1 MIRSFLSI
9 GTTCLVICLLVGL
22 LAYASV
28 RPADASDGTAQYAVI
43 FTPGTP
49 HAEAIKKTVMAGGTP
64 VRTGKFDFII
74 IATSENKDFE
84 QSVKKTGAAFLF
96 SAIIKGACSVDNKTA
111 FARNA

>member
-9 GTTCLVICLLVGL
+9 GTSCLVICLLIGL

-28 RPADASDGTAQYAVI
+28 RPADTSNGKMQYAII
-43 FTPGTP
+43 FPPDTSHT
-49 HAEAIKKTVMAGGTP
+49 EAINKTVIAGGVP

-74 IATSENKDFE
+74 IATSDNKDFK

>member
-1 MIRSFLSI
+1 MIGNILSI
-9 GTTCLVICLLVGL
+9 GTSCLVICLLVGL

-28 RPADASDGTAQYAVI
+28 RPVAAANAEAQYAVI

-49 HAEAIKKTVMAGGTP
+49 HIEAITKTIAAGGVP

-74 IATSENKDFE
+74 IATSKNKDFK